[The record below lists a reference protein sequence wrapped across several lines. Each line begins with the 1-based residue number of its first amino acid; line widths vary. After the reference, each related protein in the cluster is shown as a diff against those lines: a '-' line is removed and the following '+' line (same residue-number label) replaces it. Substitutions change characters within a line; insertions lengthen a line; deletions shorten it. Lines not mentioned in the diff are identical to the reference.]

1 MRTIVVWCPDWPV
14 IAAEIVDGYPAHEA
28 VAVMHA
34 NRVLVASPA
43 AREEGVRR
51 GLRKREAQGRCPQL
65 IVLEHDPGRDMRAF
79 EPVLAAVEALAPGVE
94 TLRPGACAVGARGV
108 ARYYGGE
115 AVAAERIVE
124 QIAQECGVEAQIGI
138 AEGTFAAGLAA
149 RAGVIVPDGETP
161 AFLAGLSIA
170 ALGRPGL
177 VDLLRRLGIHTLG
190 EFAALPGADVLGRF
204 GFDAA
209 LAHRLAGGRD
219 ERPLAPRRPPPD
231 LDVAEVFDE
240 PIERVDAAAFAARA
254 LAERL
259 HERLGSHGLACTRLA
274 IEAVTE
280 TGEELVRTWRHDG
293 LLTVNAIAD
302 RLRWQLDGWLRSRK
316 GRESA
321 KYPKKMEAKE
331 GGAGEWEPRAAEEGP
346 SWANGPAPE
355 HGAGAARP
363 PVGLGGDGA
372 ARPWEAPERGVGAAR
387 PPAALGGAGAARPWE
402 ASERGAGAARLWE
415 ASRGGAGEGRSP
427 SGGGWAD
434 RRWGER
440 PPASGIVRLRLVP
453 EGVVEHLGLQ
463 PGLWGEAGE
472 ERDRAH
478 RAFTRIQGLLGPDA
492 VLTAVL
498 DGGRADRSRIRL
510 VAWGDERVAQGVEA
524 PWPGR
529 LPGPSPATVYVEPIP
544 AEVVDDDGR
553 PVRVGGRL
561 ELSGVP
567 RKAKIAKE
575 EPFVDIVGWAGP
587 WPVDERW
594 WAEGEASRVARFQL
608 QLADDRAVL
617 AVLRGGAWFVEGL
630 YD

>member
-1 MRTIVVWCPDWPV
+1 MRNPSGCEGWGEAAVRTIVVWCPDWPV

-43 AREEGVRR
+43 ARAEGVRR
-51 GLRKREAQGRCPQL
+51 GLRKREAQGRCPHL

-79 EPVLAAVEALAPGVE
+79 EPVLAAVEAIAAGVQM
-94 TLRPGACAVGARGV
+94 LRPGACALAARGP
-108 ARYYGGE
+108 ARYHGGE
-115 AVAAERIVE
+115 AAAAERIVE
-124 QIAQECGVEAQIGI
+124 QIAQQCDVEAQAGI

-149 RAGVIVPDGETP
+149 RAGVIVPDGET
-161 AFLAGLSIA
+161 ARFLSGLSIT

-177 VDLLRRLGIHTLG
+177 ADLLRRLGIHTLG
-190 EFAALPGADVLGRF
+190 EFAALPGADVLDRF

-219 ERPLAPRRPPPD
+219 ERPLAPRRPPAD
-231 LDVAEVFDE
+231 LDVAETFDE
-240 PIERVDAAAFAARA
+240 PVDRVDAAAFAARA

-259 HERLGSHGLACTRLA
+259 HDRLGSHGLACTRLA

-293 LLTVNAIAD
+293 LLSVNAIAD
-302 RLRWQLDGWLRSRK
+302 RLRWQLDGWLRGKGNQATGSRN
-316 GRESA
+316 
-321 KYPKKMEAKE
+321 
-331 GGAGEWEPRAAEEGP
+331 GGIA
-346 SWANGPAPE
+346 
-355 HGAGAARP
+355 
-363 PVGLGGDGA
+363 
-372 ARPWEAPERGVGAAR
+372 
-387 PPAALGGAGAARPWE
+387 
-402 ASERGAGAARLWE
+402 
-415 ASRGGAGEGRSP
+415 
-427 SGGGWAD
+427 
-434 RRWGER
+434 
-440 PPASGIVRLRLVP
+440 RLRLIP

-478 RAFTRIQGLLGPDA
+478 RALTRVQGLLGPDA

-510 VAWGDERVAQGVEA
+510 VAWGDERIAQGVEA

-544 AEVVDDDGR
+544 AEVLDADGR

-567 RKAKIAKE
+567 AQARIGAQERAAG
-575 EPFVDIVGWAGP
+575 IVGWAGP

-594 WAEGEASRVARFQL
+594 WADGESRRVARFQL

-617 AVLRGGAWFVEGL
+617 AVLRGGAWFVEAL